1 LRWALER
8 LPGEA
13 SFVAAVLALLS
24 PDAGDARLEA
34 IEALLGAQPRQAE
47 VRAAREARY
56 RATEMWEPLARVL
69 VESAEHET
77 APTEGAAR
85 LREAAAI
92 HRNHLFDFST
102 AAELLRKARALNPQD
117 VDLVSDLTY
126 LLVELGEPQ
135 KALAETLMACR
146 TPNLPPAVRAR
157 MLRLRADLLVEH
169 GKRDAAIPVLLEAL
183 PGATAE
189 AKKEIQALV
198 ERLRAEGAKAPSA
211 PPAPP
216 PPPEPPPSPEDPLE
230 ITLVAETTQH

>member
-1 LRWALER
+1 
-8 LPGEA
+8 
-13 SFVAAVLALLS
+13 
-24 PDAGDARLEA
+24 
-34 IEALLGAQPRQAE
+34 
-47 VRAAREARY
+47 
-56 RATEMWEPLARVL
+56 
-69 VESAEHET
+69 
-77 APTEGAAR
+77 
-85 LREAAAI
+85 
-92 HRNHLFDFST
+92 
-102 AAELLRKARALNPQD
+102 
-117 VDLVSDLTY
+117 
-126 LLVELGEPQ
+126 
-135 KALAETLMACR
+135 
-146 TPNLPPAVRAR
+146 